1 MLAALEKVNKIK
13 NMDNVVARS
22 SDVIKLYPSLKA
34 AEVGKLISKA
44 FINSSLEVEVDDLAL
59 GLYLALVKKGLSRVT
74 DTWKE
79 GHLLQGSQQP
89 RCLARSRNRG
99 RKKERKEKSL
109 KSTKMIN
116 PCLTLQR
123 PPQAACRGRRWH
135 VWLWK

>member
-59 GLYLALVKKGLSRVT
+59 GLYLALVKKGLGRVT

-89 RCLARSRNRG
+89 RCLGKGSKIKTG
-99 RKKERKEKSL
+99 KL
-109 KSTKMIN
+109 STF
-116 PCLTLQR
+116 C
-123 PPQAACRGRRWH
+123 G
-135 VWLWK
+135 